1 MPQVPLFALH
11 MKTICRSYVKKATQ
25 GHTASIARHWVLHL
39 MGKGDRGP
47 RTQRTV
53 LSLIASSRPKVLQ
66 AAGLAVRRRLD
77 GSRGRRY

>member
-11 MKTICRSYVKKATQ
+11 MKTICRSCVKKATQ

-47 RTQRTV
+47 ERSGPFVVDRLV
-53 LSLIASSRPKVLQ
+53 Q
-66 AAGLAVRRRLD
+66 AEGPPGGGLAVRRRLD
-77 GSRGRRY
+77 GSRGRR